1 MAVSHKVNKLHI
13 RNNKKLFSLA
23 LRTPALFVLIGLFLI
38 PIISMFNI
46 SFRSLSFAIPGATGQ
61 WVGLENYGIMWSSN
75 EFWYSIRI
83 TIIFVLIVIPSQL
96 VLGFI
101 IALLLDRNIRGKRIF
116 TTTIITPMLLA
127 PIVVGLMW
135 LFMLNYDVGI
145 APYYLK
151 LFGLDVGNLLGN
163 IKTAYP
169 TIILIEI
176 WHWTPLLALMIFSGL
191 QSLPQDPY
199 EAAIVDGASRY
210 QIFRHITLPLLRPVI
225 IIAVILRGV
234 DVFKIFDEIFILT
247 SGGPGNS
254 TEVINMLAFKINFLF
269 WNMGQGATV
278 GVAIFL
284 IALIGTTFLF
294 LLIRGK

>member
-1 MAVSHKVNKLHI
+1 MAVSHKVKKLHI

-23 LRTPALFVLIGLFLI
+23 LRIPALFVLIGLFLI

-46 SFRSLSFAIPGATGQ
+46 SFRSLSFAIPGSTGQ
-61 WVGLENYGIMWSSN
+61 WVGLENYKIMWSSN
-75 EFWYSIRI
+75 EFWYSIKI

-101 IALLLDRNIRGKRIF
+101 IALLLDRNIRGRRIF

-199 EAAIVDGASRY
+199 EAAIVDGASRF
-210 QIFRHITLPLLRPVI
+210 QIFRHITIPLLRPVI
-225 IIAVILRGV
+225 IIAVILRGI

-284 IALIGTTFLF
+284 IALISTSFLF
-294 LLIRGK
+294 ILIRKK

>member
-1 MAVSHKVNKLHI
+1 MAVSHKVKKLHI

-23 LRTPALFVLIGLFLI
+23 LRIPSLIVLIGLFLI

-46 SFRSLSFAIPGATGQ
+46 SFRSLSFAIPGSTGQ
-61 WVGLENYGIMWSSN
+61 WIGLENYKIMWSSN
-75 EFWYSIRI
+75 EFWYSIKI

-101 IALLLDRNIRGKRIF
+101 IALLLDRNIRGRRIF

-169 TIILIEI
+169 AIILIEI

-210 QIFRHITLPLLRPVI
+210 QIFRHITIPLLRPVI
-225 IIAVILRGV
+225 IIAVILRGI

-284 IALIGTTFLF
+284 IALISTSFLF
-294 LLIRGK
+294 ILIRKK